1 MAVEKSKSGKAS
13 AGPRRRRQRKT
24 RTLALSSRDDSDSSP
39 SSSSSSNDD
48 SESDEANTK
57 SANRESPPPKR
68 APSASSSLSSSSSSS
83 SANSTS
89 SSESNG
95 SDPDSPA
102 ARKRTSKNRTTA
114 PSDIMHASAAASS
127 SGKHRHV
134 FRLTPE
140 PELDEADSIPVK
152 KRTSH
157 REQAIKAL
165 EPAKLKLP
173 SRWQHIVNAMKS
185 SPSSKRDFEG
195 DSTSNTQQSKAQQE
209 RRRQAF
215 RSLWLK
221 AIANEFEDE
230 LDSIRTREPSLGA
243 DGGTRLPLFID
254 ALAYGSELFTAP
266 SGKEQV
272 HGRTDDIDELAL
284 TANL

>member
-1 MAVEKSKSGKAS
+1 MAVEKSKSGKVS

-83 SANSTS
+83 SADSTS

-173 SRWQHIVNAMKS
+173 SRWQHIVDAMKS
-185 SPSSKRDFEG
+185 SPSSKRDSEG

-272 HGRTDDIDELAL
+272 HGCTDDIDELAL